1 MVVSFGLFF
10 WQARPTNIISIREN
24 NLRGIVLL
32 LCCFSHRLFQSPA
45 AVPTDAA
52 GATPAAQPL
61 IQLTQVE
68 WQAALARITALEQ
81 LQAQPTEAQSQL
93 KAAEASFMEKLK
105 EQTQSSIARENA
117 VKDSCQS

>member
-1 MVVSFGLFF
+1 M
-10 WQARPTNIISIREN
+10 
-24 NLRGIVLL
+24 
-32 LCCFSHRLFQSPA
+32 
-45 AVPTDAA
+45 PTDAA